1 MLDTLVV
8 LQQQNKLSKDY
19 KEYVLN
25 RKVDALVFCEIKNLH
40 HEELL
45 TLMYVLEVKIGYDG
59 YPVEA
64 MDEDELRTQVV
75 LELRKKQKR
84 KKIIARRNKKRKQ
97 SQLNRFKN
105 KLIVM
110 LGVN

>member
-8 LQQQNKLSKDY
+8 LHQQNKLTKDY
-19 KEYVLN
+19 KEYVLT
-25 RKVDALVFCEIKNLH
+25 RKVDALIFCEIKKLQ

-45 TLMYVLEVKIGYDG
+45 TLMDVLEVEIGYDG
-59 YPVEA
+59 YPVVA

-75 LELRKKQKR
+75 LELRKKHKR
-84 KKIIARRNKKRKQ
+84 KNVITKRNKKRYA
-97 SQLNRFKN
+97 SHLNRVKN